1 MNSNIFLVQLF
12 LKSLRPAK
20 EEFDGSK
27 IRHFGSILVSRYH
40 CFYESLSFGRISTIC
55 TIKICKCIKCFWTLR
70 NLVSSQPCSCFR
82 LIISNIFLNKNLNR
96 YEVQCQQSLEEVCHT
111 SYEAKTENVCQDS
124 VKEECK
130 IVHDRQCEPV
140 VETKCRLVKDTTV
153 WSSRFW
159 VKSQNSDQRLSPM
172 QHERPTYSYTY
183 VIAMLYYIAG

>member
-1 MNSNIFLVQLF
+1 MLGQFWFLDIAF
-12 LKSLRPAK
+12 TT
-20 EEFDGSK
+20 
-27 IRHFGSILVSRYH
+27 
-40 CFYESLSFGRISTIC
+40 LSFGRISTIC
-55 TIKICKCIKCFWTLR
+55 TIKVCKCIKCFCTLR

-82 LIISNIFLNKNLNR
+82 LIISNIFLNNNLNR

-153 WSSRFW
+153 WSSRFKW
-159 VKSQNSDQRLSPM
+159 KFKIQTRDYRTGSLKCQPLI
-172 QHERPTYSYTY
+172 SYTY
-183 VIAMLYYIAG
+183 YICYSYAVLYSR